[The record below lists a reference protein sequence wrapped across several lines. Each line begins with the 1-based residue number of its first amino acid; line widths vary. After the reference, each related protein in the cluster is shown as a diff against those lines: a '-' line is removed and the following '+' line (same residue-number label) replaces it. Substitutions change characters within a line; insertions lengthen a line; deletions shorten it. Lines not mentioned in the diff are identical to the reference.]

1 MLSRLRDLTTD
12 HYIAIATIILAIV
25 AICTLVRNEITTRRS
40 ERAWISVLGAA
51 LGAPLEEGKT
61 IRFNVLFQNTGKQ
74 PAIDLAFNNQNA
86 VITAPPYDD
95 WTGLSVSKNTSCE
108 GLSPIE
114 GEFVAAPNSGG
125 TVSIRGFDSGRGD
138 TRITA
143 DKSLIDGVSHYYIR
157 GCIAYVTFEEIHH
170 TGFCLILQTRFGT
183 ESDKLIWRFCPSG
196 NFAN

>member
-1 MLSRLRDLTTD
+1 MLNRLRNITTD

-40 ERAWISVLGAA
+40 ERAWISVLGAT
-51 LGAPLEEGKT
+51 LGAPLEEGKP
-61 IRFNVLFQNTGKQ
+61 IRFTVIFQNTGKQ

-86 VITAPPYDD
+86 VITAPPYED

-114 GEFVAAPNSGG
+114 GEFVAAPNSAG
-125 TVSIRGFDSGRGD
+125 TLSVRGFDSGRGD

-143 DKSLIDGVSHYYIR
+143 DKSLIDGVSHY
-157 GCIAYVTFEEIHH
+157 
-170 TGFCLILQTRFGT
+170 
-183 ESDKLIWRFCPSG
+183 
-196 NFAN
+196 